1 MFVYM
6 LKDADTQK
14 RLDNTGFGSSEFTCA
29 LQDSMIIRNY
39 TEPSDTVTVSF
50 LGKSKILLRAD
61 IEVDEVRMFEIDKWL
76 PISTGIRVNNSSLS
90 FFVSGKTPG
99 DGGDYLLKLKN
110 GQIVIDHY
118 SFCDCLFEQNDWKN
132 IAAWAPFCEVR
143 I

>member
-14 RLDNTGFGSSEFTCA
+14 RLDNTGFGSAEFTCA

-61 IEVDEVRMFEIDKWL
+61 IEVDEVRTFEIDKWL

-90 FFVSGKTPG
+90 FLSQERPREMVAIIS
-99 DGGDYLLKLKN
+99 
-110 GQIVIDHY
+110 
-118 SFCDCLFEQNDWKN
+118 
-132 IAAWAPFCEVR
+132 
-143 I
+143 